1 MTDPADVFAWGVAS
15 GDPAPD
21 GVILWTRVAGS
32 TTASLTVTWRVA
44 LDPALRD
51 VVATGSARAGADTD
65 WTVKVRVRDQALRP
79 ATTYWYRFEALGVH
93 SRVGRCRTLPSP
105 DGSLDRLRL
114 GCVSCQD
121 FTSGR
126 FGALRELATTDV
138 DYVLHLGDAI
148 YETVS
153 DPDFQRRGPRDR
165 MLRLPGGAVRAET
178 LADYRWLHRRYRRD
192 PDLQRLLERH
202 TVIAIWDDHEFAND
216 CYGVHDTDTDDEAA
230 NADPARRS
238 AATRA
243 WTEYTPADVV
253 FDPEAAPT
261 DQVRIWRSF
270 TFGDLAELV
279 VTDERLHRDGP
290 PCGLARADRYA
301 TRGCPAIR
309 DPGRTMLGNE
319 QRAWLV
325 DRLTSSTRR
334 WKLWANETM
343 VMPLRLPGW
352 LASRLHPHSGDVPML
367 DAVYVSLDQ
376 WDGYQAERA
385 HLTDALVDVDDL
397 VVLTGDLHSF
407 IAGTLRTEDGRDVA
421 TCLMVGSVTSAN
433 LIEMLAGRT
442 LPSLPVP
449 LTRFMRSA
457 NPHLRFVNSSAH
469 GFNVLDLTADRLRCE
484 MVAISGIRLPWQF
497 RWTLHTEVVTARA
510 G

>member
-1 MTDPADVFAWGVAS
+1 
-15 GDPAPD
+15 
-21 GVILWTRVAGS
+21 
-32 TTASLTVTWRVA
+32 
-44 LDPALRD
+44 
-51 VVATGSARAGADTD
+51 
-65 WTVKVRVRDQALRP
+65 
-79 ATTYWYRFEALGVH
+79 
-93 SRVGRCRTLPSP
+93 
-105 DGSLDRLRL
+105 
-114 GCVSCQD
+114 
-121 FTSGR
+121 
-126 FGALRELATTDV
+126 
-138 DYVLHLGDAI
+138 
-148 YETVS
+148 
-153 DPDFQRRGPRDR
+153 
-165 MLRLPGGAVRAET
+165 
-178 LADYRWLHRRYRRD
+178 
-192 PDLQRLLERH
+192 
-202 TVIAIWDDHEFAND
+202 
-216 CYGVHDTDTDDEAA
+216 
-230 NADPARRS
+230 
-238 AATRA
+238 
-243 WTEYTPADVV
+243 
-253 FDPEAAPT
+253 
-261 DQVRIWRSF
+261 
-270 TFGDLAELV
+270 
-279 VTDERLHRDGP
+279 
-290 PCGLARADRYA
+290 
-301 TRGCPAIR
+301 
-309 DPGRTMLGNE
+309 MLGNE

-343 VMPLRLPGW
+343 AMPLRLPGW